1 VLGYL
6 PFEILLQELPQNNTH
21 FSDHAYLLKD
31 YQISY
36 SYSASL
42 LQEMIEKQHAEKPKK
57 NFLAFAPSF
66 GEASAPVASRSLAAI
81 RSGLNPLKFNI
92 PEADQ
97 LNQIMGGDVFSALS
111 ATEPKFIEVAPFYR
125 IIHLATHGKANDQ
138 AGDYSFLAFT
148 EIADSLENEFL
159 YTRDLYNLRL
169 NADMVVLSACET
181 GVGELQRGEGI
192 VSLARGFSYAGA
204 KSIVTTLWS
213 INDATTVELME
224 GFYAYLKDG
233 MAKDAALRRAKLDY
247 IQSHPNDEVHPFYW
261 AAFVAVGDMSP
272 VPVKGKYWWFW
283 GFAVLGLIAF
293 AGYWVFRNRGK

>member
-1 VLGYL
+1 
-6 PFEILLQELPQNNTH
+6 
-21 FSDHAYLLKD
+21 
-31 YQISY
+31 
-36 SYSASL
+36 
-42 LQEMIEKQHAEKPKK
+42 
-57 NFLAFAPSF
+57 
-66 GEASAPVASRSLAAI
+66 
-81 RSGLNPLKFNI
+81 
-92 PEADQ
+92 
-97 LNQIMGGDVFSALS
+97 
-111 ATEPKFIEVAPFYR
+111 
-125 IIHLATHGKANDQ
+125 
-138 AGDYSFLAFT
+138 
-148 EIADSLENEFL
+148 
-159 YTRDLYNLRL
+159 
-169 NADMVVLSACET
+169 
-181 GVGELQRGEGI
+181 LQRGEGI